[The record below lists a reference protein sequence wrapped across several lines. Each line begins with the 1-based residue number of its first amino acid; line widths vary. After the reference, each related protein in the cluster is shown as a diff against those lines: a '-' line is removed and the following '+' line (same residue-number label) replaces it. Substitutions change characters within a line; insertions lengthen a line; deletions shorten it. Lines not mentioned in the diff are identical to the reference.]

1 MQFRWIYSG
10 NHEHRKICAV
20 GRRGFGADR
29 SHRKLCAWGDV
40 FGCLLLVFSLF
51 VRQVHTLSS
60 FLVSSDSTRKA
71 KDNVNQHHDRRIRSL
86 IENAGGILIFLP
98 RYRWYQH
105 ILSRAGLSLL
115 VLTTAWSRHNPF
127 DHAVCVCVC
136 ARDVHI
142 HTYIHF
148 SLYTYIYIFIYIY
161 LHAYTH
167 IHTYIHF
174 SLSLFV

>member
-60 FLVSSDSTRKA
+60 FLASSDSTRKA

-105 ILSRAGLSLL
+105 ILSRVRVSLL
-115 VLTTAWSRHNPF
+115 
-127 DHAVCVCVC
+127 VCVCVC
-136 ARDVHI
+136 VRARATY
-142 HTYIHF
+142 TYIHIF
-148 SLYTYIYIFIYIY
+148 TSLCLSLYKCLTCCKMSF
-161 LHAYTH
+161 T
-167 IHTYIHF
+167 T
-174 SLSLFV
+174 